1 MDHTS
6 GKASDPERRASVRT
20 SRRIS
25 LQHDGGGGGVLLDV
39 DDDDYALLALGISD
53 GFRPQPMDNA
63 DRNDPPAS
71 RIRPDPSTVSTV
83 TQSAEES
90 TLPPRLNRSSISKPP
105 PGRDSF
111 TLRHDGGM
119 GHVAGPSLSRVSSA
133 STESPYL
140 PEETPYQGP
149 SAPSF
154 PYQMYSQNP
163 RLARTLSVT
172 TTSSTP
178 TTRPES
184 EYNGPSGPTH
194 PYSMYPQNPF
204 ADTSSQVS
212 VPAVPAIP
220 VGFASASDPYQR
232 RIGPEGEEAADIIGP
247 DGHTEE
253 LPPYTRYPDEYYN
266 RKIRDTE
273 DHQNG
278 GPSVAAAAVPL
289 STTRAVSGAGPVA
302 GAGGLGLA
310 ARNPEFD
317 SVEDIGTPQS
327 RQSARS
333 FTSESHHEINT
344 AAAAAVSEK
353 PQLNK
358 FQKFA
363 KRKACGVVP
372 YWAICLTTTAV
383 IVVIIIVGAVVG
395 TLLSKHKKPPR
406 KSNSS
411 QFQDGVPTMTIT
423 YDATPIP
430 TPTDLPALPTGV
442 YGLPLNLNRSPNTC
456 FENTAQSS
464 AWTCNLIFGQAV
476 HVQMTISRN
485 APQLGDQ
492 GNYDIYLETN
502 NSFPGPGGNRDDNL
516 LAYGAQPP
524 VIQPPM
530 GMQLVNDTFD
540 QERGPAW
547 FRMLPYNKTVVVP
560 EDLLSAD
567 TSSTKAR
574 RNGGNFMPGPG
585 DFQRKDVAPTG
596 SKPWICNWPD
606 TFVEVFIYAEQNSSF
621 ASQTKASTGTITPP
635 PFATPTGFPTPT
647 GSGAAS
653 AVTSQV
659 ADFMPLAPYPR
670 AVKVKERRTDSAPAP
685 YCVQVT
691 VMPDN
696 TTQPVTNSAGEPV
709 IVYIKEDE
717 PGPVMSEAE
726 RKGRHRDDN
735 SKNKRERDA
744 LREYLYP
751 RGSDGDGD
759 MSNCGC
765 MWFSS

>member
-25 LQHDGGGGGVLLDV
+25 MQQEGGGGVLLDV

-53 GFRPQPMDNA
+53 GFRPQPMNTA
-63 DRNDPPAS
+63 DLDDPQTS
-71 RIRPDPSTVSTV
+71 RVHVSTD
-83 TQSAEES
+83 A
-90 TLPPRLNRSSISKPP
+90 
-105 PGRDSF
+105 
-111 TLRHDGGM
+111 
-119 GHVAGPSLSRVSSA
+119 
-133 STESPYL
+133 PYV
-140 PEETPYQGP
+140 PEETPYEGP
-149 SAPSF
+149 SAPSH

-163 RLARTLSVT
+163 RLARTSSVT

-184 EYNGPSGPTH
+184 EYTGPSGPTH

-204 ADTSSQVS
+204 VDTSSQVS

-220 VGFASASDPYQR
+220 VGFASSSDPYQR
-232 RIGPEGEEAADIIGP
+232 RIGPEGEEAGDIIGP

-273 DHQNG
+273 ERQSG

-289 STTRAVSGAGPVA
+289 NTTRAVS

-333 FTSESHHEINT
+333 FTNESHHEINT
-344 AAAAAVSEK
+344 AAAAEVSEK

-372 YWAICLTTTAV
+372 YWAICMTVTAV
-383 IVVIIIVGAVVG
+383 VVVIIIVGAVVG

-406 KSNSS
+406 KGNSS

-430 TPTDLPALPTGV
+430 TPTDLPPLPTGV
-442 YGLPLNLNRSPNTC
+442 YGLPLSLNKSPNTC

-485 APQLGDQ
+485 APQLGEE
-492 GNYDIYLETN
+492 GNYDIFLETN
-502 NSFPGPGGNRDDNL
+502 TSFPGGDRKNL

-524 VIQPPM
+524 VIQPAM

-540 QERGPAW
+540 KERGPAW

-560 EDLLSAD
+560 EDLLSTD
-567 TSSTKAR
+567 STSKIR

-585 DFQRKDVAPTG
+585 DFQRKDVAPLG

-606 TFVEVFIYAEQNSSF
+606 TFVEVFIYAEQNSSY

-635 PFATPTGFPTPT
+635 PGPTPTSFPTPT

-659 ADFMPLAPYPR
+659 IDFMPFAPYPR
-670 AVKVKERRTDSAPAP
+670 AVKVKERRIDSAPAP
-685 YCVQVT
+685 YCVQVR

-696 TTQPVTNSAGEPV
+696 TTQPVTNDAGEPV

-717 PGPVMSEAE
+717 PGPVMPEAE
-726 RKGRHRDDN
+726 RKGKYGNGHF
-735 SKNKRERDA
+735 KQKRERDA
-744 LREYLYP
+744 LRGFLYP
-751 RGSDGDGD
+751 RDSGGDGD

>member
-1 MDHTS
+1 MDHTN

-20 SRRIS
+20 SRGVS
-25 LQHDGGGGGVLLDV
+25 LQHEGGGEGVLLDV

-53 GFRPQPMDNA
+53 GFRPQPMGTTDL
-63 DRNDPPAS
+63 NDSPAS
-71 RIRPDPSTVSTV
+71 RVRPDSVTVPTV
-83 TQSAEES
+83 AHQPEES
-90 TLPPRLNRSSISKPP
+90 TSPPRLNRSSISKPP

-111 TLRHDGGM
+111 TLRHDGAM
-119 GHVAGPSLSRVSSA
+119 GHVGGPSLSRVSNV
-133 STESPYL
+133 STESPYVRQ
-140 PEETPYQGP
+140 EAPYDGP
-149 SAPSF
+149 SAPSH

-204 ADTSSQVS
+204 TDTSSQVS

-220 VGFASASDPYQR
+220 VGFASSSDPYQR
-232 RIGPEGEEAADIIGP
+232 RIGPEGEEAGDIIGP

-266 RKIRDTE
+266 RKIRDNE
-273 DHQNG
+273 ERHSG
-278 GPSVAAAAVPL
+278 GPSVAAAAIPV
-289 STTRAVSGAGPVA
+289 STSRAVSGVGAVSGAG
-302 GAGGLGLA
+302 GIGLA

-317 SVEDIGTPQS
+317 SVSDVGTPQS

-333 FTSESHHEINT
+333 FTNESHHEINT
-344 AAAAAVSEK
+344 AAAAEVSEK

-358 FQKFA
+358 LQKFA

-372 YWAICLTTTAV
+372 YWAICMTITAIIIV
-383 IVVIIIVGAVVG
+383 IVIVGAVVG
-395 TLLSKHKKPPR
+395 SLLSKHRKPPR
-406 KSNSS
+406 KGPS
-411 QFQDGVPTMTIT
+411 QFQDGLPTLTIT

-456 FENTAQSS
+456 FVNTAQSS
-464 AWTCNLIFGQAV
+464 AWSCNLIFGQAV

-485 APQLGDQ
+485 SPQLGDE
-492 GNYDIYLETN
+492 GNYDIFLDTN
-502 NSFPGPGGNRDDNL
+502 TSFPGDDRDKP

-524 VIQPPM
+524 VIQPAM

-567 TSSTKAR
+567 TSSSKIR

-585 DFQRKDVAPTG
+585 DFQRKDIAPLG

-621 ASQTKASTGTITPP
+621 AAQTKASTGIITPP
-635 PFATPTGFPTPT
+635 PGPTPTGFPSPT

-670 AVKVKERRTDSAPAP
+670 AVKVKERRTDTAPQP

-696 TTQPVTNSAGEPV
+696 TTQPVTDSNGEPV
-709 IVYIKEDE
+709 IVYIKENE
-717 PGPVMSEAE
+717 PGPVVSQAE
-726 RKGRHRDDN
+726 RKGKPN
-735 SKNKRERDA
+735 NYNKREQDA
-744 LREYLYP
+744 LREFFYP
-751 RGSDGDGD
+751 RDSGGDGD
-759 MSNCGC
+759 MSSCGC